1 MSNPSGPVIGIVA
14 TPQPDGCLPPLDQL
28 LCHLDAKGLRAVF
41 DPEAARLANRPGARV
56 VERSE
61 LPPLVDLVVVL
72 GGDGTLLSVAR
83 HLGGRHVPILGV
95 NLGALGFL
103 TEVSTDEMIQTL
115 DLCIEGRASVQN
127 RMTLDATLHRE
138 GAVLATYS
146 CLNDVVV
153 NKSAMARIIEVRI
166 EVGGEWLT
174 DMRADG
180 LILATP
186 TGSTAYNLSAG
197 GPILAPGVDGIILA
211 PLCPH
216 TLTMRPIVLDGS
228 HPVDITLLR
237 GSEEVFLTADGQ
249 TGSPV
254 RTGDC
259 VRVRRSPHGVPLV
272 TSPHRGYFALLR
284 EKLGWGL
291 RYP

>member
-1 MSNPSGPVIGIVA
+1 
-14 TPQPDGCLPPLDQL
+14 
-28 LCHLDAKGLRAVF
+28 
-41 DPEAARLANRPGARV
+41 
-56 VERSE
+56 
-61 LPPLVDLVVVL
+61 LVDLVVVL

-138 GAVLATYS
+138 GSVLATYS

-166 EVGGEWLT
+166 EVGGDWLT

-197 GPILAPGVDGIILA
+197 GPILAPGVDGIVLA

-216 TLTMRPIVLDGS
+216 TLTMRPIVLDGKDS
-228 HPVDITLLR
+228 VDITLLR

-249 TGSPV
+249 TGCPV
-254 RTGDC
+254 RIGDC
-259 VRVRRSPHGVPLV
+259 VRVQRSPHEVPLV
-272 TSPHRGYFALLR
+272 SSPHRGYFALLR

>member
-1 MSNPSGPVIGIVA
+1 LSDPSGPTIGVVA
-14 TPQPDGCLPPLDQL
+14 KPQPGARLLPLDTL
-28 LCHLDAKGLRAVF
+28 LSHIDSRGLQVVF
-41 DPEAARLANRPGARV
+41 DPEAARLANRPGATV

-83 HLGGRHVPILGV
+83 HLGSRDVPILGV
-95 NLGALGFL
+95 NLGSLGFL

-115 DLCIEGRASVQN
+115 DLCIEGRAFIQR

-146 CLNDVVV
+146 CLNDIVV

-166 EVGGEWLT
+166 EVGGDWLT

-197 GPILAPGVDGIILA
+197 GPILAPGVDGIVLA

-216 TLTMRPIVLDGS
+216 TLTMRPIVLDGKDS
-228 HPVDITLLR
+228 VDITLLR

-249 TGSPV
+249 TGCPV
-254 RTGDC
+254 RIGDC
-259 VRVRRSPHGVPLV
+259 VRVQRSPHEVPLV
-272 TSPHRGYFALLR
+272 SSPHRGYFALLR